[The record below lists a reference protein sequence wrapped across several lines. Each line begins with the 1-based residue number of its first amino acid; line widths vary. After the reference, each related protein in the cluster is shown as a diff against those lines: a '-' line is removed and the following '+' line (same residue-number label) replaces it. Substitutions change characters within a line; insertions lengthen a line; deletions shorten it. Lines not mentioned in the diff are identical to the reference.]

1 MSDPF
6 RPSRRP
12 TVVIL
17 LVALAWLVAAA
28 AITLSAG
35 ADIGGLDGMALERLV
50 AGLVL
55 RLAPPL
61 AVMLVAIELARRAG
75 RGDADAVA
83 ELEARTSAAAA
94 AGQAVRDGLLDI
106 DATLTAI
113 GGRLTD
119 LRAATT
125 IEAPRLVE
133 AGTSIGALTASLG
146 ATAETTATAAR
157 DLAAVVP
164 LAQRHADAL
173 NTTLVATG
181 EAATRQLG
189 DIETMLAGVMT
200 RQAEITAQVV
210 AIEAATTAAGAA
222 IDARTATLNAAV
234 DGALTRTAAAVDRV
248 RDAVDAQAATMVA
261 SVGAAQTGLDA
272 IGGATAITVK
282 ARIDHIVAA
291 TQVLGASLA
300 DHDAATHTLIATVER
315 SFAVLDKRLGH
326 ATAMG
331 SATLDGF
338 HARMAAVRDLA
349 DGVPARLDAA
359 VAGLD
364 AVHAA
369 AARLAPAAAGAE
381 DLHRALAVAAAPA
394 TAVANDFARARADL
408 TAIEE
413 AAHGTA
419 LAAANQ
425 LIEVLG
431 RVREVAGKATG
442 TLRDALAAVVA
453 EAEAALTEAGAR
465 TATAAFAD
473 PIRHEIAGLEGAATL
488 AAEAAQATA
497 DRIAARLLG
506 LTQVV
511 ATVEKR
517 LAGQRPIP

>member
-6 RPSRRP
+6 RPSRRSAA
-12 TVVIL
+12 TIL
-17 LVALAWLVAAA
+17 LVALVWLVAAA
-28 AITLSAG
+28 AVTISAEV
-35 ADIGGLDGMALERLV
+35 DVGGLDGFALARFI
-50 AGLVL
+50 AGLAL

-61 AVMLVAIELARRAG
+61 AVTIVALELVRRAG
-75 RGDADAVA
+75 RGDAAIIT
-83 ELEARTSAAAA
+83 ELEARTVAAAT

-113 GGRLTD
+113 GGRLAD
-119 LRAATT
+119 LRAATAS
-125 IEAPRLVE
+125 EAPRLTE
-133 AGTSIGALTASLG
+133 AATTIGALTTTLA
-146 ATAETTATAAR
+146 ATAATTATTAR

-164 LAQRHADAL
+164 LAQRHANAL
-173 NTTLVATG
+173 ASTLAATG
-181 EAATRQLG
+181 DAATRQLG
-189 DIETMLAGVMT
+189 EVETMLAGVMT
-200 RQAEITAQVV
+200 RQTEVAAQVA
-210 AIEAATTAAGAA
+210 AIGAATTAAAAA
-222 IDARTATLNAAV
+222 IDARAANLDTAV
-234 DGALTRTAAAVDRV
+234 DAALTRTAAAVVQV

-261 SVGAAQTGLDA
+261 SIGAAQTGLDL
-272 IGGATAITVK
+272 IGGATAATVA

-291 TQVLGASLA
+291 THALGASLA

-315 SFAVLDKRLGH
+315 SFAILDKRLGH

-331 SATLDGF
+331 TATLDGF
-338 HARMAAVRDLA
+338 HTRMAAVRDLA

-394 TAVANDFARARADL
+394 TAVADDFARARADL
-408 TAIEE
+408 AAIEE

-431 RVREVAGKATG
+431 RVREVAHTATG

-453 EAEAALTEAGAR
+453 EAEAALTEAGHR

-473 PIRHEIAGLEGAATL
+473 PIRHEIAGLEGATAL
-488 AAEAAQATA
+488 AADAAQATA

-506 LTQVV
+506 LTATV
-511 ATVEKR
+511 ATVERR
-517 LAGQRPIP
+517 LAGVER